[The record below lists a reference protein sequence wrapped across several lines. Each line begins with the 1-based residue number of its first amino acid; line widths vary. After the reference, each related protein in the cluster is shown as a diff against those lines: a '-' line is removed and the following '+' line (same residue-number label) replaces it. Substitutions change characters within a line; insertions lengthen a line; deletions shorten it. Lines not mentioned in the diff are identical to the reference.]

1 MAAVYWKEMTD
12 FFATR
17 RFGVLILL
25 IGLAGL
31 WAAYNAS
38 QVILSEANQAP
49 TQFVFLRLF
58 TTSQGDSSITFIF
71 FLGIFG
77 PLLGL
82 SLGFNSINDEKARG
96 TLARL
101 LAQPIHRDALIN
113 GKFFAAI
120 TVLGITILCLILSIV
135 GIGLYTLGFAP
146 DTDEM
151 VRIALFFLTT
161 LVYVSVW
168 LSLAIFFS
176 LVFDRAVV
184 SAMASLGLWLV
195 LTFFVPFFSTS
206 IADVIISESDDPEI
220 VAAEKVKWE
229 RRIDRISPA
238 SLFRESTQTLL
249 NPQIRTLGLIT
260 LEDLEGVLPNPVP
273 LGQSVSLVWPHI
285 TGMLAMLT
293 LIFAG
298 SYLRFM
304 REEIRP

>member
-1 MAAVYWKEMTD
+1 
-12 FFATR
+12 
-17 RFGVLILL
+17 
-25 IGLAGL
+25 
-31 WAAYNAS
+31 
-38 QVILSEANQAP
+38 
-49 TQFVFLRLF
+49 
-58 TTSQGDSSITFIF
+58 
-71 FLGIFG
+71 
-77 PLLGL
+77 
-82 SLGFNSINDEKARG
+82 
-96 TLARL
+96 
-101 LAQPIHRDALIN
+101 
-113 GKFFAAI
+113 
-120 TVLGITILCLILSIV
+120 
-135 GIGLYTLGFAP
+135 
-146 DTDEM
+146 
-151 VRIALFFLTT
+151 
-161 LVYVSVW
+161 
-168 LSLAIFFS
+168 
-176 LVFDRAVV
+176 
-184 SAMASLGLWLV
+184 MASLGLWLV
-195 LTFFVPFFSTS
+195 LTFFVPFFSIS